1 MLLVLQDVTPVK
13 QANTQKQVRQPVYL
27 VLWVNTV
34 RQVLVHVLI
43 VTLDNMLLL
52 QVLLLVL
59 VACLDLIL
67 EGVHLCAPSVQ
78 VECINLV
85 LARHHV

>member
-1 MLLVLQDVTPVK
+1 
-13 QANTQKQVRQPVYL
+13 
-27 VLWVNTV
+27 
-34 RQVLVHVLI
+34 VLVHVLI